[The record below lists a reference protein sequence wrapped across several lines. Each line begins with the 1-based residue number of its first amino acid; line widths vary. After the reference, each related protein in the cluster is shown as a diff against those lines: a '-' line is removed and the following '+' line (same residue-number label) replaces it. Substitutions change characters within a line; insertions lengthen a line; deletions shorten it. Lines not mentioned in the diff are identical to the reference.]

1 MASTDVVSADVYNT
15 SYVVG
20 DTIVSFMI
28 KQIKRFFKFMGSVL
42 SLIGSLLV
50 FVVLP
55 GLPFYLIILI
65 AIILICVLWDDILRP
80 LILLI
85 VEGINGAIRSWN
97 NVASSLRNLGFDI
110 PIGGANIGI
119 HFGIP
124 VPDANELHVDLMK
137 FIPWCTQVLI
147 PVLFIPLRKSL
158 TGIIF
163 AEDL

>member
-1 MASTDVVSADVYNT
+1 MASTDVVSADVQNT
-15 SYVVG
+15 SFVLG
-20 DTIVSFMI
+20 KNMVSFII
-28 KQIKRFFKFMGSVL
+28 KGIVAGFQFMGAVL
-42 SLIGSLLV
+42 SFIGSLLV
-50 FVVLP
+50 YVILP
-55 GLPFYLIILI
+55 GFPFYLFILI

-80 LILLI
+80 LILAI

-124 VPDANELHVDLMK
+124 VPDADELHLELMK
-137 FIPWCTQVLI
+137 FIPWCTEVLI

>member
-1 MASTDVVSADVYNT
+1 MASSEVVSADVYNST
-15 SYVVG
+15 YIVG
-20 DTIVSFMI
+20 GNIISFIINRIRNVFQFMMS
-28 KQIKRFFKFMGSVL
+28 FF

-65 AIILICVLWDDILRP
+65 AIILICVLWDDVLRP

-124 VPDANELHVDLMK
+124 VPDADELHVELMK
-137 FIPWCTQVLI
+137 FIPWCTEVLI

-163 AEDL
+163 A